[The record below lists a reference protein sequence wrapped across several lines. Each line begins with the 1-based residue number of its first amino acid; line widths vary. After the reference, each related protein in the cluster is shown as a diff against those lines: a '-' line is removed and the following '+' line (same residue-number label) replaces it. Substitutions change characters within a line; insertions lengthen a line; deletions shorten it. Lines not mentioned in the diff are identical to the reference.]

1 MKAYNKD
8 KLKERRRAM
17 YRIYIYYLSRNR
29 NKDFESL
36 HEAKEYASRI
46 LNNGKAVRITI
57 EDMDK
62 CTVEFDEYRR

>member
-1 MKAYNKD
+1 
-8 KLKERRRAM
+8 M
-17 YRIYIYYLSRNR
+17 YRIYIYYLSGNR

-62 CTVEFDEYRR
+62 CTVEFDKYRR